1 MRFGRATGLN
11 IAGTDRDIH
20 RVPVLAG
27 LAAAFYD
34 RVKAVFPEAVIF
46 FPLSLNESLAAAFR
60 NNSLTGRIAFRGSMI
75 MGAGGGLCLWGDA
88 ADSGAGGGLRGAKQA
103 DDE

>member
-1 MRFGRATGLN
+1 MRFCRATGLN

-46 FPLSLNESLAAAFR
+46 FPLTLNETQVLALVDDFLASRVLFNSGVILAAPG
-60 NNSLTGRIAFRGSMI
+60 L
-75 MGAGGGLCLWGDA
+75 AGG
-88 ADSGAGGGLRGAKQA
+88 
-103 DDE
+103 